1 MNCISISY
9 RNTPLKIR
17 ECCAFSPEEKECF
30 EKKALLLGITGC
42 VLVSTCNRV
51 EVYFTGENRTIPK
64 VEELFFKEKQ
74 MEEAL
79 FKKSICVYSGEGA
92 LRHLMKVS
100 CGMDSMVLG
109 EDEILRQ
116 VKEAYQASMEGERCD
131 YECNLAFQE
140 AFHVAKAIKTDTR
153 LSKTPIS
160 IGTLAAHAV
169 IAFLEETKRSLE
181 GNVLLVGATGKIGGI
196 VARNL
201 LEKEGIHLLLTG
213 RSHNQKQELFSRAEN
228 TDFVPYEKRYEYL
241 NQADVVISATKSPH
255 YTFTKEE
262 VEQALKEPKSRLFL
276 DLAVPCDIDG
286 DIGKL
291 SGAKIMNIDDF
302 KKLSEKNNAVK
313 LREMEKAQIYMEEGL
328 EEIKKALSYH
338 DLQKNVEAL
347 QELADKK
354 GISHVLYQLRDRLTG
369 DEIQAL
375 VKGLNEIA
383 GEN

>member
-17 ECCAFSPEEKECF
+17 ECCAFSPEEKEAF

-42 VLVSTCNRV
+42 VIVSTCNRV
-51 EVYFTGENRTIPK
+51 EIYFTGDGRMIPK
-64 VEELFFKEKQ
+64 IEALFMKEKHI
-74 MEEAL
+74 EEAL
-79 FKKSICVYSGEGA
+79 FKKSICVYSEEGA

-116 VKEAYQASMEGERCD
+116 VKEAYQASMEGKHCD
-131 YECNLAFQE
+131 HECNLVFQE
-140 AFHVAKAIKTDTR
+140 VFHVAKAVKTDTE
-153 LSKTPIS
+153 LSKTPVS

-169 IAFLEETKRSLE
+169 MEFLEKQEKAL
-181 GNVLLVGATGKIGGI
+181 GGKVLLVGATGKIGGI

-201 LEKEGIHLLLTG
+201 LDKEGIHLFLTV
-213 RSHNQKQELFSRAEN
+213 RSHNGKKELFSRAEN
-228 TDFVPYEKRYEYL
+228 ADFVPYEKRYEYL

-255 YTFTKEE
+255 YIFTKQET
-262 VEQALKEPKSRLFL
+262 ALAFQERKKRLFL
-276 DLAVPCDIDG
+276 DLAVPCDVDG
-286 DIGKL
+286 EIGKL
-291 SGAKIMNIDDF
+291 PHTEIINIDDF
-302 KKLSEKNNAVK
+302 KKLSKENNAIK
-313 LREMEKAQIYMEEGL
+313 LKEMEKAQIYMEEGM

-338 DLQKNVEAL
+338 ELQKNMEVL
-347 QELADKK
+347 QELTKKK
-354 GISHVLYQLRDRLTG
+354 GISHMLYQLRDRLTG

-383 GEN
+383 GEQ

>member
-1 MNCISISY
+1 M
-9 RNTPLKIR
+9 
-17 ECCAFSPEEKECF
+17 
-30 EKKALLLGITGC
+30 GITGC

-51 EVYFTGENRTIPK
+51 EIYFTGENRMIPK
-64 VEELFFKEKQ
+64 VEELFLKEKQ
-74 MEEAL
+74 IEEAL
-79 FKKSICVYSGEGA
+79 FKKSICIYSGEGA

-116 VKEAYQASMEGERCD
+116 VKEAYQTSMEGNRCD

-160 IGTLAAHAV
+160 IGTLAAHAA
-169 IAFLEETKRSLE
+169 IAFLEGTEGSLE

-201 LEKEGIHLLLTG
+201 LEKEGIQLLLTN
-213 RSHNQKQELFSRAEN
+213 RSHNQEQELFSRAKN
-228 TDFVPYEKRYEYL
+228 ADFVPYEKRYEYL
-241 NQADVVISATKSPH
+241 NQADVIISATKSPH

-262 VEQALKEPKSRLFL
+262 AGQALKGEKRRLFL
-276 DLAVPCDIDG
+276 DLAVPCDMDG

-291 SGAKIMNIDDF
+291 PGAKIMNIDDF
-302 KKLSEKNNAVK
+302 QKLSEKNNAVK
-313 LREMEKAQIYMEEGL
+313 LKEMEKAQIYMEEGL

-338 DLQKNVEAL
+338 ALQKNVEAL
-347 QELADKK
+347 QELSEKK
-354 GISHVLYQLRDRLTG
+354 GISYVLYQLRDRLTG

-383 GEN
+383 GEK

>member
-17 ECCAFSPEEKECF
+17 ECCAFSMEEKECF

-51 EVYFTGENRTIPK
+51 EIYFTGENRMIPK
-64 VEELFFKEKQ
+64 VEELFIKEKQ
-74 MEEAL
+74 IEEAL
-79 FKKSICVYSGEGA
+79 FKKSICIYSGEGA

-116 VKEAYQASMEGERCD
+116 VKEAYQASMEGECCD

-169 IAFLEETKRSLE
+169 IAFLEGAEGRLE

-201 LEKEGIHLLLTG
+201 LEKEGIHLLLTS
-213 RSHNQKQELFSRAEN
+213 RSHNQEQELFGRAEN
-228 TDFVPYEKRYEYL
+228 ADVVPYEKRYEYL
-241 NQADVVISATKSPH
+241 NQADVIISATKSPH
-255 YTFTKEE
+255 YTFTKKE
-262 VEQALKEPKSRLFL
+262 VEQALEEAKSRLFL

-291 SGAKIMNIDDF
+291 AGIKIRNIDDF
-302 KKLSEKNNAVK
+302 QKMAEENNAVK
-313 LREMEKAQIYMEEGL
+313 LKEMEKAQIYMEEGL
-328 EEIKKALSYH
+328 EEIKKAISYH

>member
-17 ECCAFSPEEKECF
+17 ECCAFSMEEKKCF
-30 EKKALLLGITGC
+30 EKKVLLLGITGC
-42 VLVSTCNRV
+42 VLVSTCNRI
-51 EVYFTGENRTIPK
+51 EIYFTGENRLIPR
-64 VEELFFKEKQ
+64 VERLFLQEKQ
-74 MEEAL
+74 IEEAL
-79 FKKSICVYSGEGA
+79 FKKSICIYSGEGT

-116 VKEAYQASMEGERCD
+116 VKEAYQASMEEGCCD
-131 YECNLAFQE
+131 YECNLVFQE

-169 IAFLEETKRSLE
+169 IAFLEEAERGMRGS
-181 GNVLLVGATGKIGGI
+181 VLLVGVTGKIGGI
-196 VARNL
+196 VAKNL
-201 LEKEGIHLLLTG
+201 LEKEEICLLLTS
-213 RSHNQKQELFSRAEN
+213 RSHNQEQELFSRAKN
-228 TDFVPYEKRYEYL
+228 ADFVPYEKRYEYL
-241 NQADVVISATKSPH
+241 NQADVIISATKSPH
-255 YTFTKEE
+255 YTFTKDET
-262 VEQALKEPKSRLFL
+262 EQAIKSGKSRLFL

-286 DIGKL
+286 EIGKL
-291 SGAKIMNIDDF
+291 PDTRIMNIDDF
-302 KKLSEKNNAVK
+302 KILSEKNNAVK
-313 LREMEKAQIYMEEGL
+313 LKELEKAQIYMEEGL

-338 DLQKNVEAL
+338 ELQKNVAAL

-369 DEIQAL
+369 DEIHAL